1 VKYPECNLIDGGFV
15 MRNTSWLQVLTAAA
29 LVSLSSLSLA
39 QSTISYGRIT
49 AIRATTVSNAQAQ
62 TAGAL
67 VGGTIGLATGSGR
80 SASNR
85 ALRTVGGGLAGQQV
99 TRLATNEQAYEFT
112 ILVGGTSTISM
123 ITDQSGFRVGDC
135 VSVERGAFNNMR
147 MAADAKCA
155 ANAQPSN
162 ADLRESE
169 ACLSAKEAL
178 FEAQTDEA
186 FNVAERRVR
195 LLCNH

>member
-1 VKYPECNLIDGGFV
+1 MEVFD
-15 MRNTSWLQVLTAAA
+15 MRNTTWLQTLTAAA
-29 LVSLSSLSLA
+29 LISLSSLSLA
-39 QSTISYGRIT
+39 QSSISYGRIT
-49 AIRATTVSNAQAQ
+49 AVRPTTVSNAQAQ

-67 VGGTIGLATGSGR
+67 VGGTIGLATSSGR
-80 SASNR
+80 SSSNR
-85 ALRTVGGGLAGQQV
+85 ALRTIGGGVAGQQV
-99 TRLATNEQAYEFT
+99 TRLATNEQALEYT
-112 ILVGGTSTISM
+112 ILLGGTSTITM
-123 ITDQSGFRVGDC
+123 VTDQSGFRVGDC
-135 VSVERGAFNNMR
+135 VSVERGAFNNLR

-155 ANAQPSN
+155 PNAQPSN

>member
-1 VKYPECNLIDGGFV
+1 
-15 MRNTSWLQVLTAAA
+15 MRNTTWLRVLTTAA
-29 LVSLSSLSLA
+29 LVTLSSLSLA
-39 QSTISYGRIT
+39 QSTISYGLIT
-49 AIRATTVSNAQAQ
+49 AVRATTVSNPQAQ

-67 VGGTIGLATGSGR
+67 VGGTIGLASGSGQ
-80 SASNR
+80 SSSNR
-85 ALRTVGGGLAGQQV
+85 ALRTVGGGLAGRQV

-112 ILVGGTSTISM
+112 ILIGGTRTISM

-135 VSVERGAFNNMR
+135 VSVERGAFNNLR

-155 ANAQPSN
+155 PNAQPSN
-162 ADLRESE
+162 EDLRASE

>member
-1 VKYPECNLIDGGFV
+1 
-15 MRNTSWLQVLTAAA
+15 MRKTTWLQVLAAAA
-29 LVSLSSLSLA
+29 LVSLSGLSLA

-49 AIRATTVSNAQAQ
+49 AIRATTVSNARAQ
-62 TAGAL
+62 TTGAL
-67 VGGTIGLATGSGR
+67 VGGTIGLASGSGQ
-80 SASNR
+80 SSSNR
-85 ALRTVGGGLAGQQV
+85 ALRTLGGGLAGQQV

-135 VSVERGAFNNMR
+135 VSVERGAFNNLR

-155 ANAQPSN
+155 VNAQPSN

>member
-1 VKYPECNLIDGGFV
+1 
-15 MRNTSWLQVLTAAA
+15 
-29 LVSLSSLSLA
+29 
-39 QSTISYGRIT
+39 
-49 AIRATTVSNAQAQ
+49 
-62 TAGAL
+62 
-67 VGGTIGLATGSGR
+67 
-80 SASNR
+80 
-85 ALRTVGGGLAGQQV
+85 LRTVGGGLAGQQV

-135 VSVERGAFNNMR
+135 VSVERGTFNNLR

>member
-1 VKYPECNLIDGGFV
+1 MEVLI
-15 MRNTSWLQVLTAAA
+15 MLNTTWLRVLTAAA
-29 LVSLSSLSLA
+29 LVTLSGLSLA
-39 QSTISYGRIT
+39 QSTVSYGRIT
-49 AIRATTVSNAQAQ
+49 AVRATTVSNAQAQ

-67 VGGTIGLATGSGR
+67 VGGTIGLASGSGQ
-80 SASNR
+80 SSSNR
-85 ALRTVGGGLAGQQV
+85 ALRTVGGGLAGRQV
-99 TRLATNEQAYEFT
+99 ARIASNDQAYEFT
-112 ILVGGTSTISM
+112 ILVGGSRTISM

-135 VSVERGAFNNMR
+135 VSVERGTFNNLR

-155 ANAQPSN
+155 PNAQPSN
-162 ADLRESE
+162 EDLRASE

-186 FNVAERRVR
+186 FNIAERRVR